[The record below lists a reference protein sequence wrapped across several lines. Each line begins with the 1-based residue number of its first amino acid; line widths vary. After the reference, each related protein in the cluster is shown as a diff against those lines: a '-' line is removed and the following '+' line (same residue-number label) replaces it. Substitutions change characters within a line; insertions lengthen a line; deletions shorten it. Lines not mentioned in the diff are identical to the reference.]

1 MDKLDIRVVKKDKN
15 TYRAFIKIGQMETFI
30 DYDRDKIL
38 EKMEEEDIKG
48 QGYVGRFYEYD
59 IRERIEDDIR
69 DKIEQY
75 QKEKKEKNIEPSIIY
90 FINQLAKNS
99 NLRKKNDNHIKNNKK
114 FCALWLRKTIM

>member
-1 MDKLDIRVVKKDKN
+1 MITNKLDLRVVKKDKN
-15 TYRAFIKIGQMETFI
+15 TYRAFIKIGSMETFI

-38 EKMEEEDIKG
+38 EIMEEEDIKG
-48 QGYVGRFYEYD
+48 QGYVGKFYEYD

-69 DKIEQY
+69 SKIEQY

-99 NLRKKNDNHIKNNKK
+99 NLRNKNDDVLKIIKNV
-114 FCALWLRKTIM
+114 R

>member
-1 MDKLDIRVVKKDKN
+1 MDKIDIRVVKKDKN

-114 FCALWLRKTIM
+114 FVI